1 MMLLLTEENNM
12 LKNLITKLEG
22 KKTYG
27 SIVLAGL
34 ACLGLWLSGADTQ
47 SIVLAAAMGLLG
59 GTAGMRD
66 ALKKDG
72 IKRDDLGAQLLSLLG
87 GEEED
92 KS

>member
-1 MMLLLTEENNM
+1 M
-12 LKNLITKLEG
+12 LKALISKLDG

-27 SIVLAGL
+27 SVVIAGL

-59 GTAGMRD
+59 GTAGVRD

-72 IKRDDLGAQLLSLLG
+72 VKRDDLGAQLLGLLSNK
-87 GEEED
+87 ED
-92 KS
+92 PKDSR